1 MFPNVRLMVVA
12 ILAAIA
18 GIGCGLGLF
27 ATFRVNHEPLVRLA
41 EGSPPLQLA
50 FADLTL
56 GSNIGAPLPARLP
69 VSGAATVISVPVIA
83 ATPGPAAE
91 QAEGD
96 AASAGDSGVE
106 QAAAGAGTADQNEQ
120 SNTTN
125 LAASLTTSLTTSLAA
140 AAAPEQASVPP
151 ETTAATP
158 SQQAVIAAAQDQQPA
173 AAAAA
178 PTGEQTAATNPA
190 NDPEPNSKPTETSE
204 SQATKPKAR
213 AARPAARPTAQARRA
228 VKPARARRT
237 ATAQSVYQYPQ
248 PTYSQPTYTWTD
260 GSAQA
265 SQPVKRVQIKRHRAA
280 KKALPA
286 AQSNPS
292 AATAGLSVTQ

>member
-27 ATFRVNHEPLVRLA
+27 ATFRVNHEPLARLA
-41 EGSPPLQLA
+41 EGNPPLQLA

-96 AASAGDSGVE
+96 TASAGDSGVE
-106 QAAAGAGTADQNEQ
+106 QAAVGAGAADQSEQ
-120 SNTTN
+120 SDTTN
-125 LAASLTTSLTTSLAA
+125 LAASLTTSLAA
-140 AAAPEQASVPP
+140 AAAPEPSSVPP
-151 ETTAATP
+151 ETTVAAP
-158 SQQAVIAAAQDQQPA
+158 SQQASIAAAQDQQPA

-190 NDPEPNSKPTETSE
+190 NDPEPNSKPTETSK

-213 AARPAARPTAQARRA
+213 AARPAAQARRA

>member
-50 FADLTL
+50 FADLAL
-56 GSNIGAPLPARLP
+56 GSNTVLGSNTRAPLQARLP
-69 VSGAATVISVPVIA
+69 VSGAAMVISVPVIVP
-83 ATPGPAAE
+83 TPGPAAE

-96 AASAGDSGVE
+96 AVPAGDSGVE
-106 QAAAGAGTADQNEQ
+106 QAAVGTGAADQSEQ
-120 SNTTN
+120 SNT
-125 LAASLTTSLTTSLAA
+125 ASLAA
-140 AAAPEQASVPP
+140 AVAPEQSSVTP
-151 ETTAATP
+151 EATAAAP
-158 SQQAVIAAAQDQQPA
+158 NEQAAIAAAQDQQPA
-173 AAAAA
+173 AAAATT
-178 PTGEQTAATNPA
+178 PTGEQTAAINLT
-190 NDPEPNSKPTETSE
+190 NDPKPTSKPTETSE
-204 SQATKPKAR
+204 SKAAKAR
-213 AARPAARPTAQARRA
+213 AARPAAQARRA
-228 VKPARARRT
+228 AKTVRARRT
-237 ATAQSVYQYPQ
+237 ATTVAQSVYQ
-248 PTYSQPTYTWTD
+248 YSQPTYTWTD

-265 SQPVKRVQIKRHRAA
+265 SQPVRRVQIKRHRTA

-292 AATAGLSVTQ
+292 AATAGLSGTQ